1 MEITNNLS
9 EKALY
14 DYKIVR
20 NAIAGDEKAYGE
32 LFKRYKDSVY
42 FMILKMV
49 NNRTDAED
57 LMFEAFEKAFASLN
71 YYSPQFAFSTWL
83 FKIASNNTIDF
94 IRKRKAQTVSLDV
107 DDINPE
113 DRGYINSIP
122 ADVRTP
128 DEEAIRQQRA
138 DFMREKVALLKGR
151 YRRLIELR
159 YFDEFSYEEIADTLA
174 IPLGT
179 VKAQFVCA
187 QRVVVSDSV
196 VFSGV
201 VFDTQDS
208 QTLPN
213 VTCRYGEGK
222 ATISDQ
228 MGCFVLKIGR
238 KDTVRFTFV
247 GYKPCTVV
255 MPDTLLEDRYMMGV
269 FLSPDTLQL
278 SEALIL
284 RRWGEVQR
292 QNLINARNNMTGIL
306 KQAYAPVDY
315 MDADMNQRMM
325 LNEYARSVEMK
336 GHVDVGIG
344 VGTQSVDAY
353 KMLRMRRRVKNQ
365 KEWLNPNEIDL
376 LKKIYYLKKKEKQD
390 N

>member
-1 MEITNNLS
+1 MVKINFIVLFFIFLS
-9 EKALY
+9 P
-14 DYKIVR
+14 I
-20 NAIAGDEKAYGE
+20 
-32 LFKRYKDSVY
+32 
-42 FMILKMV
+42 
-49 NNRTDAED
+49 
-57 LMFEAFEKAFASLN
+57 
-71 YYSPQFAFSTWL
+71 
-83 FKIASNNTIDF
+83 
-94 IRKRKAQTVSLDV
+94 
-107 DDINPE
+107 
-113 DRGYINSIP
+113 
-122 ADVRTP
+122 
-128 DEEAIRQQRA
+128 
-138 DFMREKVALLKGR
+138 
-151 YRRLIELR
+151 
-159 YFDEFSYEEIADTLA
+159 
-174 IPLGT
+174 
-179 VKAQFVCA
+179 VCA

-208 QTLPN
+208 
-213 VTCRYGEGK
+213 
-222 ATISDQ
+222 Q

-325 LNEYARSVEMK
+325 LNEYARSVEYT
-336 GHVDVGIG
+336 VGRC
-344 VGTQSVDAY
+344 
-353 KMLRMRRRVKNQ
+353 L
-365 KEWLNPNEIDL
+365 
-376 LKKIYYLKKKEKQD
+376 
-390 N
+390 